1 MAKPF
6 QTPLRQGLNKAIAWL
21 FERHIPV
28 ASWLPWLRAKADCTR
43 ESADDLEKCV
53 SLQSSLNYL
62 EPLVDLRC
70 RCWGSSIDQ
79 IVLTRLR
86 FWWSVRRA
94 FFRWSLTWIWRHHG
108 AEPMICPWFVMVLLF
123 CWAPILGNLVN
134 RPKDNSI
141 WGTAWELNQT
151 QWIPDAPAGDLQCH
165 VGCCAGAHQTSAAL
179 AVTRGFL
186 SLAWS
191 WLVCPQRGQSW

>member
-1 MAKPF
+1 M
-6 QTPLRQGLNKAIAWL
+6 LRIINW
-21 FERHIPV
+21 
-28 ASWLPWLRAKADCTR
+28 
-43 ESADDLEKCV
+43 
-53 SLQSSLNYL
+53 
-62 EPLVDLRC
+62 
-70 RCWGSSIDQ
+70 SSIDQ

-108 AEPMICPWFVMVLLF
+108 AEPMICPWIRDGF
-123 CWAPILGNLVN
+123 CDGLSPNFLGNLVN
-134 RPKDNSI
+134 RCKQAKRIQMTTQYGEPLGNLI
-141 WGTAWELNQT
+141 RLNEYPMNT

-191 WLVCPQRGQSW
+191 WLVCPQRGQGWMSW